1 MNATLTARDTTD
13 ALHEADALAPIA
25 DACPVGFR
33 QRTLKFGR
41 TPLPVGLWYPTD
53 EPERTQFFG
62 PFSMR
67 VALGATPRQ
76 GNRHL
81 VVISHGS
88 KGNHLGHRGT
98 AHELAAAGY
107 VVAAPLHPHD
117 NYLDDSQSGT
127 PTLWRDR
134 PAHLCAVAD
143 AVMTDPALGPLLLP
157 DACGV
162 MGFSLGGYT
171 ALSVLGARASV
182 HALAE
187 HRRRHPDDLLPVAPD
202 DVGLSPDELDAMLAA
217 HPDTFAPAH
226 DERFKAAVLLAPMCA
241 LFADA
246 NLRAINVPVSLYCAE
261 RDDVLREPYH
271 AHRLAALLPRLT
283 RFERVPSAG
292 HFSFLTP
299 FPGALHDE
307 LPALALDAPDFDR
320 GAFHA
325 RLNREVVSFFDYAL
339 RGAHS

>member
-1 MNATLTARDTTD
+1 MNPPLTPRVTIAPYHDSGACT
-13 ALHEADALAPIA
+13 AAAEA
-25 DACPVGFR
+25 CQVGFR

-41 TPLPVGLWYPTD
+41 SPLPVGLWYPTD

-76 GNRHL
+76 GNGHL

-88 KGNHLGHRGT
+88 KGNHLGHRG
-98 AHELAAAGY
+98 AARELAAAGY

-127 PTLWRDR
+127 LALWRSR
-134 PAHLCAVAD
+134 PAHLRTVVD
-143 AVMTDPALGPLLLP
+143 AVMSDPVFSPLLFP

-171 ALSVLGARASV
+171 ALSVLGARASL
-182 HALAE
+182 HALAD
-187 HRRRHPDDLLPVAPD
+187 HLQRHPDDLLPVAPD
-202 DVGLSPDELDAMLAA
+202 APGLSAGELDAMLAA
-217 HPDTFAPAH
+217 HPEAFSSERDT
-226 DERFKAAVLLAPMCA
+226 RFKAAVLLAPLCA
-241 LFADA
+241 LFPDVD
-246 NLRAINVPVSLYCAE
+246 LRAVDVPVSLYCAE

-271 AHRLAALLPRLT
+271 AHRLAPLLPRLK
-283 RFERVPSAG
+283 RFECVASAG

-299 FPGALHDE
+299 FPGVLHDE
-307 LPALALDAPDFDR
+307 LPVLSLDAPNFDR
-320 GAFHA
+320 SAFHE
-325 RLNREVVSFFDYAL
+325 RLNREVVSFFDDAL
-339 RGAHS
+339 QRGRS

>member
-1 MNATLTARDTTD
+1 MTTRNTTD
-13 ALHEADALAPIA
+13 TRQEAGASASA
-25 DACPVGFR
+25 AEACPVGFR

-41 TPLPVGLWYPTD
+41 APLPVGLWYPTD
-53 EPERTQFFG
+53 EPEHMQFFG

-67 VALGATPRQ
+67 VALDATPRQ
-76 GNRHL
+76 GNGHL

-98 AHELAAAGY
+98 ARELAAAGY

-127 PTLWRDR
+127 PALWRDR
-134 PAHLCAVAD
+134 PAHLRTVVD
-143 AVMTDPALGPLLLP
+143 VVLSDPAFGPLLVP

-182 HALAE
+182 HALAD

-202 DVGLSPDELDAMLAA
+202 DAGLSPGELDAMLAA
-217 HPDTFAPAH
+217 HPDAFASEH
-226 DERFKAAVLLAPMCA
+226 DARFKAAVLLAPLCA

-246 NLRAINVPVSLYCAE
+246 DLRAIDVPVSLFCAE

-271 AHRLAALLPRLT
+271 AHRLAALLPCLR
-283 RFERVPSAG
+283 RFECVASAG

-307 LPALALDAPDFDR
+307 LPVLARDAPDFDR
-320 GAFHA
+320 GAFHE
-325 RLNREVVSFFDYAL
+325 RLNRQIVSFFDDAL
-339 RGAHS
+339 RGGRS